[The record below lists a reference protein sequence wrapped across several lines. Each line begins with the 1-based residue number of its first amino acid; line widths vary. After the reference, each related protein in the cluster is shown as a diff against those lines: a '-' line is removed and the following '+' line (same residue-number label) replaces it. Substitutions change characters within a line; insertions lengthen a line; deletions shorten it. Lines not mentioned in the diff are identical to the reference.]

1 MSQNSRHWKAVSPV
15 PPKWHAPSPHILF
28 HLKSILLYLLTS
40 KNQSHMRKYIHPF
53 VVASGIIFVSFLTAC
68 SGGEEKKVKSLCEQA
83 EENDTLKNVKI
94 DRTLVKSDRTG
105 INEVVVQI
113 PGDLDKL
120 NPVTSTSAYATYA
133 EGKIFM
139 GLLDVDPDSF
149 NLMPVLAKSRPE
161 IKLLD
166 DGPYKG
172 GMSLTWE
179 IRPEATWDNGT
190 PITADDIVFSLKAL
204 KNPQVDDEQAKPYY
218 EFIDDV
224 IVDPGNN
231 RKFTYMCTG
240 RYFKSESEGGALS
253 VLPEYVYDPKKLMRK
268 FTIKDLNN
276 HDKAAAL
283 KSNPDI
289 IAFAK
294 EFNSDKYSRDK
305 GAVVGCGP
313 YEFDQWISGQRVIL
327 KRKQNWWGDK
337 LKGTNRDF
345 TANPDKIIYEVITDI
360 NASTAALKGEKI
372 DVLSAI
378 KAKDYLELSHDK
390 RMLEKYNFYK
400 PEQLAFSYMGLNMR
414 NPKLSDVK
422 VRRALAYCVDIDK
435 IIEKISYCMAT
446 RVPGPI
452 SPSKPYFNKDLKLI
466 PFDLTKANKLLDEA
480 GWKDSDG
487 DGIRD
492 KVVNGQ
498 KVKLSLELKYPSGS
512 DVVEKIATLFAENC
526 KKAGIEVTQTQREW
540 TVFLQ
545 ETKQHNFEVYFGSWI
560 SAPVPDDPKQIW
572 STSSYDGGS
581 NYVGF
586 GDQKS
591 DDVIEKLRNEPDE
604 AKRNT
609 YYMQFQQMVYDAQ
622 PYIFF
627 YSPLNREAIH
637 ARFKNANPSKA
648 RPGYEENEFVLDA
661 AFGSKVSDGKPQ

>member
-1 MSQNSRHWKAVSPV
+1 
-15 PPKWHAPSPHILF
+15 
-28 HLKSILLYLLTS
+28 
-40 KNQSHMRKYIHPF
+40 MRKILHPF
-53 VVASGIIFVSFLTAC
+53 MIASGIAFTCMLSSC
-68 SGGEEKKVKSLCEQA
+68 GGDQKPKSQ
-83 EENDTLKNVKI
+83 VI
-94 DRTLVKSDRTG
+94 
-105 INEVVVQI
+105 VQI

-120 NPVTSTSAYATYA
+120 NPITSTSAYATYA
-133 EGKIFM
+133 EGRIFNQ
-139 GLLDVDPDSF
+139 LLDIDPDSF
-149 NLMPVLAKSRPE
+149 TVFPQLAKARPE
-161 IKLLD
+161 VKLIE
-166 DGPYKG
+166 DGEYKG

-190 PITADDIVFSLKAL
+190 PVTGDDVAFTLKAM
-204 KNPQVDDEQAKPYY
+204 KNPQVDDEQAKPSV
-218 EFIDDV
+218 EFINDV
-224 IVDPGNN
+224 IVDPTNN
-231 RKFTYMCTG
+231 RKFTYMCKG
-240 RYFKSESEGGALS
+240 HYFISEIQGGGFA
-253 VLPEYVYDPKKLMRK
+253 VIPEYVYDPGKVMRK
-268 FTIKDLNN
+268 FSLKSLNN
-276 HDKAAAL
+276 SDSLANL

-289 IAFAK
+289 IQFAK
-294 EFNSDKYSRDK
+294 EFNSEKFSRDTNLVS
-305 GAVVGCGP
+305 GSGP
-313 YEFDQWISGQRVIL
+313 YQFSQWITGQRVIL
-327 KRKQNWWGDK
+327 KRKKNWWGDK
-337 LKGTNRDF
+337 LKGVNRDF
-345 TANPDKIIYEVITDI
+345 IANPDKIIYEVITDL

-372 DVLSAI
+372 DVLSGI
-378 KAKDYLELSHDK
+378 KAKDFLELSKDQG
-390 RMLEKYNFYK
+390 MTAKYNFYK
-400 PEQLAFSYMGLNMR
+400 PEQLAFTYIGLNMR

-435 IIEKISYCMAT
+435 IIEKISYGMAT
-446 RVPGPI
+446 RVTGPI
-452 SPSKPYFNKDLKLI
+452 NPSKPYYDKDLKLI
-466 PFDLTKANKLLDEA
+466 PFDIAQANQLLDDA

-545 ETKQHNFEVYFGSWI
+545 EVKQHNFEMDFGSWI
-560 SAPVPDDPKQIW
+560 SSPTPDDPKQIW

-591 DDVIEKLRNEPDE
+591 DEVIEKLRNEVDE
-604 AKRNT
+604 AKRFGL
-609 YYMQFQQMVYDAQ
+609 YQQFQQMVYDAQ

-637 ARFKNANPSKA
+637 GRFKNANASKA

-661 AFGSKVSDGKPQ
+661 SFGSRSKDAKPQ